1 MDINRYLDIKQNNIE
16 RMKKIYVVGLILLMI
31 TGMTKA
37 QNNPLL
43 GDFTTPHNAPP
54 FDKIKNEHYLP
65 ALEAGIKQGEQ
76 EIAAIKNNA
85 EAPTFEN
92 TIVALDQVGRLL
104 GRNAGIFFNLLS
116 SETND
121 ELQNIAQEVSPML
134 TKFQNDI
141 SLDPVL
147 FERIK
152 AVYDQKDQLD
162 LTPEQEMLLQN
173 SYDGFV
179 RSGANL
185 SEKDK
190 EKFREISTELS
201 KLSLD
206 FGENVLKETNAYEK
220 HITDKDLLAGLP
232 ESALEAAA
240 GKAKAKDKEGW
251 LFDISMP
258 SYLAVMKY
266 ADNRELR
273 KELYMAYGSKSFKG
287 DEFDNQ
293 ENVKRIVELRL
304 EMSKLLGYNNYAD
317 YVLEQR
323 MAMNPDGVYGLLND
337 LYEASYKV
345 ALQEKQEVQDYAETQ
360 GFDGELMPWD
370 WSYYSEKLKVE
381 KFDLNDE
388 MLKPY
393 FELSNVVD
401 GVFGLATDLYGITF
415 KENKDIPVYNDEV
428 TAYEVFDADG
438 KFLSVFYTDFH
449 PRPGKRGGAWMND
462 FKGQWKEN
470 GVDSRPHVTIVMNF
484 TRPTET
490 KPALLTF
497 SEVETFLHEF
507 GHALHGMLANST
519 YSSLSG
525 TNVYRDF
532 VELPSQ
538 IMENWAVEKEFLDRF
553 AKHYKT
559 GETIP
564 AELVQKIVDSQN
576 YLAGYLST
584 RQLSFGYLDMAW
596 HTLEK
601 PYTGDV
607 KAFEEKAWKKTQIF
621 DSVDGVCMS
630 TQFGHLFAGGYA
642 AGYYGYKW
650 AEVLDADAF
659 SVFKEKGLFNKE
671 VAASF
676 RENILEKGGTEHP
689 MELYKRFRGHEP
701 SVDALLKRSG
711 LQ

>member
-1 MDINRYLDIKQNNIE
+1 
-16 RMKKIYVVGLILLMI
+16 MKKISVLGLIFLMI
-31 TGMTKA
+31 TGMAKA

-43 GDFTTPHNAPP
+43 GDFTTPHNTPP

-76 EIAAIKNNA
+76 EVAAIKNNP
-85 EAPTFEN
+85 ETPTFEN
-92 TIVALDQVGRLL
+92 TIVALDHVGRLL
-104 GRNAGIFFNLLS
+104 GRNAGIFFNLLG

-121 ELQNIAQEVSPML
+121 ELQNIAQQVSPML

-152 AVYDQKDQLD
+152 AVYNQKDQLD
-162 LTPEQEMLLQN
+162 LTPEQQMLLQN

-185 SEKDK
+185 SEQNK
-190 EKFREISTELS
+190 EKFRTISTELS

-206 FGENVLKETNAYEK
+206 FSENVLKETNAYEK
-220 HITDKDLLAGLP
+220 HITDKNLLTGLP

-240 GKAKAKDKEGW
+240 GKAKSKGKEGW

-258 SYLAVMKY
+258 SYLAVLKY
-266 ADNRELR
+266 ADNRDLR

-287 DEFDNQ
+287 DKFDNQ
-293 ENVKRIVELRL
+293 ENVKRITELRL

-337 LYEASYKV
+337 LYDASYKV
-345 ALQEKQEVQDYAETQ
+345 ALQEKQEVQDYAATL
-360 GFDGELMPWD
+360 GFDGEIMPWD
-370 WSYYSEKLKVE
+370 WSYYSEKLKVK

-393 FELSNVVD
+393 FELSNVID
-401 GVFGLATDLYGITF
+401 GVFGLATDLYGVTF
-415 KENKDIPVYNDEV
+415 KENKEIPVYNEEV

-438 KFLSVFYTDFH
+438 KFLAVFYTDFH

-497 SEVETFLHEF
+497 NEVETFMHEF

-519 YSSLSG
+519 YQSLSG

-559 GETIP
+559 GKTIP

-584 RQLSFGYLDMAW
+584 RQLSFCYLDMAW

-601 PYTGDV
+601 PYSGDV

-621 DSVDGVCMS
+621 EPVDGICMS
-630 TQFGHLFAGGYA
+630 TQFSHLFSGGYA

-676 RENILEKGGTEHP
+676 RKNILEKGGTEHP

-701 SVDALLKRSG
+701 TVDALLKRSG

>member
-1 MDINRYLDIKQNNIE
+1 MKSIYLLASIF
-16 RMKKIYVVGLILLMI
+16 LMNL
-31 TGMTKA
+31 GMVTA
-37 QNNPLL
+37 QKNPLL
-43 GDFTTPHNAPP
+43 GDFNTSHNAAP
-54 FDKIKNEHYLP
+54 FDKIKNEHFMP
-65 ALEAGIKQGEQ
+65 AFEEGIKQGKADVER
-76 EIAAIKNNA
+76 IKNNP

-92 TIVALDQVGRLL
+92 TIVALDEVGRLL
-104 GRNAGIFFNLLS
+104 TRTSGIFFNLLS

-121 ELQNIAQEVSPML
+121 ELQGIAQEVSPML
-134 TKFQNDI
+134 TAFQNDI

-147 FERIK
+147 FERVK
-152 AVYDQKDQLD
+152 AVYNKKDELD
-162 LTPEQEMLLQN
+162 LTTEQQTLLEN
-173 SYDGFV
+173 NYIGFV

-185 SEKDK
+185 SDADK
-190 EKFREISTELS
+190 EKFREYSTELS

-206 FGENVLKETNAYEK
+206 FGENVLKETNKYELN
-220 HITDKDLLAGLP
+220 ITDKSKLAGLP
-232 ESALEAAA
+232 EGALEAAA
-240 GKAKAKDKEGW
+240 GRAKAKDQEGW
-251 LFDISMP
+251 TFDISMP
-258 SYLAVMKY
+258 SYLPVMQY
-266 ADNRELR
+266 ADNRDLR

-287 DEFDNQ
+287 DELDNQ

-304 EMSKLLGYNNYAD
+304 EMAKLLGYKNYAD
-317 YVLEQR
+317 YVLERR
-323 MAMNPDGVYGLLND
+323 MAMNADGVYDLLND

-345 ALQEKQEVQDYAETQ
+345 AKEEKAEIEEYAHKNGLE
-360 GFDGELMPWD
+360 GDLMPWD

-393 FELSNVVD
+393 FELSSVVD
-401 GVFGLATDLYGITF
+401 GVFGLATELYGITF
-415 KENKDIPVYNDEV
+415 KENKEIPVYNDEV

-438 KFLSVFYTDFH
+438 TFLSVFYTDFH

-462 FKGQWKEN
+462 FKGQWMEN

-484 TRPTET
+484 TRPTSS

-497 SEVETFLHEF
+497 NEVETFMHEF
-507 GHALHGMLANST
+507 GHALHGMLAKST

-525 TNVYRDF
+525 TSVYRDF

-538 IMENWAVEKEFLDRF
+538 IMENWPVEKDFLDRF
-553 AKHYKT
+553 AKHYET
-559 GETIP
+559 GEPIP

-576 YLAGYLST
+576 YLAGYLSV

-601 PYTGDV
+601 PFEGDV
-607 KAFEEKAWKKTQIF
+607 KDFEESAWKKTQIF
-621 DSVDGVCMS
+621 PVIDGVCMS

-659 SVFKEKGLFNKE
+659 SVFKEKGLFNKD

-689 MELYKRFRGHEP
+689 MILYKRFRGQEP
-701 SVDALLKRSG
+701 TVDALLKRSG
-711 LQ
+711 LL

>member
-1 MDINRYLDIKQNNIE
+1 MKSIYLLAVIF
-16 RMKKIYVVGLILLMI
+16 LMNL
-31 TGMTKA
+31 GMVTA
-37 QNNPLL
+37 QTNPLL
-43 GDFTTPHNAPP
+43 GDFNTPHDAAP
-54 FDKIKNEHYLP
+54 FDKIKNEHFMP
-65 ALEAGIKQGEQ
+65 AFEEGIKLGKAEV
-76 EIAAIKNNA
+76 EKIKNNQ

-92 TIVALDQVGRLL
+92 TIVALDEVGRLL
-104 GRNAGIFFNLLS
+104 ARTSGIFFNLLS

-121 ELQNIAQEVSPML
+121 ELQGIAQEVSPML
-134 TKFQNDI
+134 TAFQNDI

-147 FERIK
+147 FERVK
-152 AVYDQKDQLD
+152 AVYNKKDELE
-162 LTPEQEMLLQN
+162 LTTEQQTLLEN
-173 SYDGFV
+173 NYIGFV

-185 SEKDK
+185 SDADK
-190 EKFREISTELS
+190 EKFRQYSTELS

-206 FGENVLKETNAYEK
+206 FSENVLKETNKYELN
-220 HITDKDLLAGLP
+220 ITDKSKLAGLP
-232 ESALEAAA
+232 EGALEAAA
-240 GKAKAKDKEGW
+240 GKAKEKDQEGW
-251 LFDISMP
+251 TFDISMP
-258 SYLAVMKY
+258 SYLPVMQY

-287 DEFDNQ
+287 DELDNQ
-293 ENVKRIVELRL
+293 ENVKRIAGLRL
-304 EMSKLLGYNNYAD
+304 EMAKLLGYKNYAD
-317 YVLEQR
+317 YVLERR
-323 MAMNPDGVYGLLND
+323 MAMNADGVYGLLND

-345 ALQEKQEVQDYAETQ
+345 AKEEKAEIEAYAHKNGLE
-360 GFDGELMPWD
+360 GDLMPWD
-370 WSYYSEKLKVE
+370 WSYYSEKVKVE

-393 FELSNVVD
+393 FELSSVVD
-401 GVFGLATDLYGITF
+401 GVFGLATELYGITF

-438 KFLSVFYTDFH
+438 TFLSVFYTDFH

-462 FKGQWKEN
+462 FKGQWMDN

-484 TRPTET
+484 TRPTST

-497 SEVETFLHEF
+497 SEVETFMHEF
-507 GHALHGMLANST
+507 GHALHGMLAKST

-538 IMENWAVEKEFLDRF
+538 IMENWAVEKDFLDRF
-553 AKHYKT
+553 AKHYET
-559 GETIP
+559 GEPIP

-576 YLAGYLST
+576 YLAGYLSV

-601 PYTGDV
+601 PFEGDV
-607 KAFEEKAWKKTQIF
+607 KDFEETAWKKMQIF
-621 DSVDGVCMS
+621 PEIDGVCMS

-642 AGYYGYKW
+642 AGYYSYKW

-659 SVFKEKGLFNKE
+659 SVFKEKGLFNKD

-676 RENILEKGGTEHP
+676 RTNILEKGGTEHP
-689 MELYKRFRGHEP
+689 MTLYKRFRGQEP
-701 SVDALLKRSG
+701 KVDALLKRSG
-711 LQ
+711 LL

>member
-1 MDINRYLDIKQNNIE
+1 MKSIYLLAAIFFMNI
-16 RMKKIYVVGLILLMI
+16 GLV
-31 TGMTKA
+31 TA
-37 QNNPLL
+37 QKNPLL
-43 GDFTTPHNAPP
+43 GDFNTPHDAAP
-54 FDKIKNEHYLP
+54 FDKVKNEHFLP
-65 ALEAGIKQGEQ
+65 AFEVAIKEGKAEV
-76 EIAAIKNNA
+76 EKIKNNPD
-85 EAPTFEN
+85 EPTFEN
-92 TIVALDQVGRLL
+92 TVVALDEVGRLL
-104 GRNAGIFFNLLS
+104 SRTSGIFFNLMS
-116 SETND
+116 AETND
-121 ELQNIAQEVSPML
+121 EMQDIAQQVSPML
-134 TKFQNDI
+134 TAFQNDI

-152 AVYDQKDQLD
+152 AIYNKKDELD
-162 LTPEQEMLLQN
+162 LTIEQQTLLEN
-173 SYDGFV
+173 NYIGFV

-185 SEKDK
+185 SDADK
-190 EKFREISTELS
+190 EKFREYSTELS

-206 FGENVLKETNAYEK
+206 FGENVLKETNKYEL
-220 HITDKDLLAGLP
+220 HITDKSKLSGLT

-240 GKAKAKDKEGW
+240 GKAKTKEKEGW
-251 LFDISMP
+251 IFDITVP
-258 SYLAVMKY
+258 SYQPFMKY

-273 KELYMAYGSKSFKG
+273 KEMYMAYNSKSFKG

-293 ENVKRIVELRL
+293 SNIKRIVELRL
-304 EMSKLLGYNNYAD
+304 EMAKLLGYKNYAD
-317 YVLEQR
+317 YVLERR
-323 MAMNPDGVYGLLND
+323 MAMNPGGVYGLLDD

-345 ALQEKQEVQDYAETQ
+345 AKQEKAEIEGYARKN
-360 GFDGELMPWD
+360 GFEGELMPWD

-401 GVFGLATDLYGITF
+401 GVFGLATELYGVTF
-415 KENKDIPVYNDEV
+415 KENKNIPVYNDEV

-438 KFLSVFYTDFH
+438 TFLSVFYTDFH
-449 PRPGKRGGAWMND
+449 PRAGKQGGAWMND
-462 FKGQWKEN
+462 FKGQWIQN

-497 SEVETFLHEF
+497 YELETFMHEF

-559 GETIP
+559 GEPIP
-564 AELVQKIVDSQN
+564 AELVDKIVDSQN
-576 YLAGYLST
+576 YLAGYLSV

-596 HTLEK
+596 HSLET
-601 PYTGDV
+601 PYEGSV
-607 KAFEEKAWKKTQIF
+607 KDFEEQAWKKTQIF
-621 DSVDGVCMS
+621 PEIDGVCMS
-630 TQFGHLFAGGYA
+630 TQFSHLFSGGYA

-659 SVFKEKGLFNKE
+659 SVFKEKGLFNKD

-676 RENILEKGGTEHP
+676 RKNILEKGGTEHP
-689 MELYKRFRGHEP
+689 MTLYKRFRGQEP
-701 SVDALLKRSG
+701 TVDALLKRSG
-711 LQ
+711 LL

>member
-1 MDINRYLDIKQNNIE
+1 MKNINVF
-16 RMKKIYVVGLILLMI
+16 VVIFLMSL
-31 TGMTKA
+31 GMVNA

-43 GDFTTPHNAPP
+43 GDFKTPHQAAP
-54 FDKIKNEHYLP
+54 FDKIENQDYLP
-65 ALEAGIKQGEQ
+65 AFKEAIKQGKTEV
-76 EIAAIKNNA
+76 EAIKNNT

-92 TIVALDQVGRLL
+92 TVLTLEETGRLL
-104 GRNAGIFFNLLS
+104 GRTAGIFFNLLS
-116 SETND
+116 SQTND
-121 ELQNIAQEVSPML
+121 ELQNIAQEVSPLL
-134 TKFQNDI
+134 TNFQNDI

-147 FERIK
+147 FERVK
-152 AVYDQKDQLD
+152 AVYAQKDQLD
-162 LTPEQEMLLQN
+162 LTTEQNTLLEN
-173 SYDGFV
+173 SYIGFV
-179 RSGANL
+179 RKGANL
-185 SEKDK
+185 SDADK

-201 KLSLD
+201 KLTLT
-206 FGENVLKETNAYEK
+206 FGENVLKETNSYEL
-220 HITDKDLLAGLP
+220 HISNKEDLAGLP
-232 ESALEAAA
+232 DGAIEAAA
-240 GKAKAKDKEGW
+240 GKAKAKGKEGW
-251 LFDISMP
+251 VFDISMP
-258 SYLAVMKY
+258 SYLPFMKY

-273 KELYMAYGSKSFKG
+273 KELHLAYGSKSFKG
-287 DEFDNQ
+287 NEYDNN
-293 ENVKRIVELRL
+293 ENVKRIAELRL
-304 EMSKLLGYNNYAD
+304 ETAKLLGYSNYGD
-317 YVLEQR
+317 YVLERR
-323 MAMNPDGVYGLLND
+323 MAMNPGGVYGLLND
-337 LYEASYKV
+337 LYDASYKV
-345 ALQEKQEVQDYAETQ
+345 ALEEKAEIQKYAEKS
-360 GFDGELMPWD
+360 GFEGGIMPWD

-401 GVFGLATDLYGITF
+401 GVFGLATELYGITF
-415 KENKDIPVYNDEV
+415 RENNDIPVYNKEV
-428 TAYEVFDADG
+428 TAYEVFDGDG
-438 KFLSVFYTDFH
+438 TFLSVFYTDFH
-449 PRPGKRGGAWMND
+449 PRESKQGGAWMND
-462 FKGQWKEN
+462 FKSQWIEN
-470 GVDSRPHVTIVMNF
+470 GIDSRPHITIVMNF

-497 SEVETFLHEF
+497 DEVETFLHEF
-507 GHALHGMLANST
+507 GHALHGMLAKST

-525 TNVYRDF
+525 TSVYRDF

-564 AELVQKIVDSQN
+564 AELVEKIVASQN
-576 YLAGYLST
+576 YLAGYLSV

-601 PYTGDV
+601 PYTGSV
-607 KAFEEKAWKKTQIF
+607 KDFEEKAWKKTQIF
-621 DSVDGVCMS
+621 PEIDEVCMS

-659 SVFKEKGLFNKE
+659 SVFKERGLFSKE

-689 MELYKRFRGHEP
+689 MILYKRFRGQEP
-701 SVDALLKRSG
+701 TVNALLKRSG
-711 LQ
+711 LNL

>member
-1 MDINRYLDIKQNNIE
+1 
-16 RMKKIYVVGLILLMI
+16 MKKIHIVVLIILMNL
-31 TGMTKA
+31 GMTNA

-43 GDFTTPHNAPP
+43 GEFTTPHHAAP
-54 FDKIKNEHYLP
+54 FDKIENEHFMP
-65 ALEAGIKQGEQ
+65 AFNKSIEVGEAEIKAILENKDE
-76 EIAAIKNNA
+76 
-85 EAPTFEN
+85 PTFEN
-92 TIVALDQVGRLL
+92 TIVELDRTGRLL
-104 GRNAGIFFNLLS
+104 SRTAGIFFNLLS

-121 ELQNIAQEVSPML
+121 ELQNIAQEISPKL

-141 SLDPVL
+141 TLNPIL
-147 FERIK
+147 FEKIK
-152 AVYDQKDQLD
+152 VVYAKKDKLD
-162 LTPEQEMLLQN
+162 LTVEQQTLLEN
-173 SYDGFV
+173 SYVGFV
-179 RSGANL
+179 RQGANL
-185 SEKDK
+185 TEEQK
-190 EKFREISTELS
+190 EKFREISTEMSQLT
-201 KLSLD
+201 LT
-206 FGENVLKETNAYEK
+206 FGENVLKETNAYELQ
-220 HITDKDLLAGLP
+220 ITDKSKLAGLP
-232 ESALEAAA
+232 EGVLEAAA
-240 GKAKAKDKEGW
+240 GKAKSKEKEGW
-251 LFDISMP
+251 VFDITMP
-258 SYLAVMKY
+258 SYLPFMKY
-266 ADNRELR
+266 NDSRDLR
-273 KELYMAYGSKSFKG
+273 KELYLAYGSKSFKG

-293 ENVKRIVELRL
+293 KNVKRITELRL
-304 EMSKLLGYNNYAD
+304 AQANLLGYKDYAD
-317 YVLEQR
+317 YVLERQ
-323 MAMNPDGVYGLLND
+323 MAMNSAGVYKLLNN
-337 LYEASYKV
+337 LYEASFNV
-345 ALQEKQEVQDYAETQ
+345 AKQEKAEIQDFAKKS
-360 GFDGELMPWD
+360 GFDGEIMPWD
-370 WSYYSEKLKVE
+370 WSYYSEKLKIE

-393 FELSNVVD
+393 FELNNVVG
-401 GVFGLATDLYGITF
+401 GVFGLATSLYGIEF
-415 KENKDIPVYNDEV
+415 KPNKNIPVYNDEV

-449 PRPGKRGGAWMND
+449 PRPSKRGGAWMND
-462 FKGQWKEN
+462 FKSQWKEN

-525 TNVYRDF
+525 TSVYRDF

-538 IMENWAVEKEFLDRF
+538 IMENWAVEKDFLDRF
-553 AKHYKT
+553 AVHYKT
-559 GETIP
+559 GEKIP

-576 YLAGYLST
+576 YLAGYLSI

-601 PYTGDV
+601 PYNGEV
-607 KAFEEKAWKKTQIF
+607 KVFETDAMKKTQIF
-621 DSVDGVCMS
+621 PPINETCMS

-659 SVFKEKGLFNKE
+659 SIFKEKGIFNKE

-689 MELYKRFRGHEP
+689 MILYKRFRGQEP
-701 SVDALLKRSG
+701 SVDALLERSG

>member
-1 MDINRYLDIKQNNIE
+1 
-16 RMKKIYVVGLILLMI
+16 MKTIYVVGIILLMNL
-31 TGMTKA
+31 GMLQA

-43 GDFTTPHNAPP
+43 GDFNTPHNAAP
-54 FDKIKNEHYLP
+54 FDKIKNQHFLP
-65 ALEAGIKQGEQ
+65 AFEAGIKKGEQ
-76 EIAAIKNNA
+76 EVEAIKNNQD
-85 EAPTFEN
+85 APTFEN
-92 TIVALDQVGRLL
+92 TVEALDNVGRSL
-104 GRNAGIFFNLLS
+104 GRTAGIFFNLLS

-121 ELQNIAQEVSPML
+121 ELQDIAQKVSPMI

-147 FERIK
+147 FEKVK
-152 AVYDQKDQLD
+152 AVYAQKDKLK
-162 LTPEQEMLLQN
+162 LTPEQETLLEN
-173 SYDGFV
+173 SYVGFV
-179 RSGANL
+179 RRGANL
-185 SEKDK
+185 SDSDK

-220 HITDKDLLAGLP
+220 HITDIELLAGLP
-232 ESALEAAA
+232 EGALEAAA
-240 GKAKAKDKEGW
+240 GRAKAKEKEGW
-251 LFDISMP
+251 VFDISMP

-273 KELYMAYGSKSFKG
+273 KEIYMAYGSKAFKG

-304 EMSKLLGYNNYAD
+304 EQAKLLGYKNYAD
-317 YVLEQR
+317 YVLERR
-323 MAMNPDGVYGLLND
+323 MAMNAAGVYGLLDD
-337 LYEASYKV
+337 LYEASYNV
-345 ALQEKQEVQDYAETQ
+345 ALQEKHEIQEFAFME
-360 GFDGELMPWD
+360 GLKGKLMPWD
-370 WSYYSEKLKVE
+370 WSYYSEKMKVK

-393 FELSNVVD
+393 FELSNVVE
-401 GVFGLATDLYGITF
+401 GVFGLATELYGVTF
-415 KENKDIPVYNDEV
+415 KENKDIPVYNEEV

-449 PRPGKRGGAWMND
+449 PRQGKRGGAWMND
-462 FKGQWKEN
+462 FKGQWKDN

-497 SEVETFLHEF
+497 DELETFMHEF
-507 GHALHGMLANST
+507 GHALHGMFANST

-601 PYTGDV
+601 PYIGDV
-607 KAFEEKAWKKTQIF
+607 KAFEEKAWNKTQIF
-621 DSVDGVCMS
+621 EPVDGVCMS

-676 RENILEKGGTEHP
+676 RKNILEKGGTEHP
-689 MELYKRFRGHEP
+689 MELYKRFRGQEP
-701 SVDALLKRSG
+701 TVDALLERSG
-711 LQ
+711 LNQ